1 MFPEG
6 FLMIEGSWQ
15 GPLNSVTVP
24 AKSPGG
30 GGVCVGCVVC
40 VCVNSAEHLPKV
52 VEGIWFPEE
61 GQESL
66 FSFGQKS

>member
-1 MFPEG
+1 
-6 FLMIEGSWQ
+6 
-15 GPLNSVTVP
+15 
-24 AKSPGG
+24 
-30 GGVCVGCVVC
+30 VC